1 MTGAAASVTPPGWS
15 GQHQC
20 CVAGC
25 FYSVRVLLYS
35 EGVPIQCGF
44 CCTVRVFLYSEGFAV
59 QLGCSYTVRMLL
71 Y

>member
-35 EGVPIQCGF
+35 EGVP
-44 CCTVRVFLYSEGFAV
+44 V
-59 QLGCSYTVRMLL
+59 QIGCSYTVRVLL
-71 Y
+71 YNEGYTVRVLLYSWGVPIQ